1 MNVMNL
7 ASFFDLDGTLIKGYL
22 MTNFAKHL
30 VLKGLFSKK
39 KFNEIEHWLNLFQNK
54 QVINGQIETNVPVIY
69 ANGIKNQKVQE
80 VKQEAKS
87 FVEEVITNSLYPYTM
102 TLVNIMK
109 QYGMTIGISGA
120 PIEVVSCLGEHF
132 HFNFSY
138 GTEVEA
144 IKGFY
149 SGVLKRN
156 LVIQESKVT
165 VMENVISENN
175 INLKKSF
182 GFGDTEQDISFLSK
196 VGNPIALNPNQKLFS
211 IAQQKKWIIL
221 HWKDDVINQVKK
233 LIEKKKVVKRD
244 YVYFSEK

>member
-54 QVINGQIETNVPVIY
+54 QVINGQIATNVPVMY
-69 ANGIKNQKVQE
+69 AYGIKNQKVQE

-109 QYGMTIGISGA
+109 QYRPQYM
-120 PIEVVSCLGEHF
+120 
-132 HFNFSY
+132 SY
-138 GTEVEA
+138 
-144 IKGFY
+144 
-149 SGVLKRN
+149 
-156 LVIQESKVT
+156 Q
-165 VMENVISENN
+165 
-175 INLKKSF
+175 
-182 GFGDTEQDISFLSK
+182 
-196 VGNPIALNPNQKLFS
+196 
-211 IAQQKKWIIL
+211 
-221 HWKDDVINQVKK
+221 
-233 LIEKKKVVKRD
+233 
-244 YVYFSEK
+244 FSEINRIPTSEEMHEVQNYATKLGILWKPVS